1 MPSTP
6 NAAARIERTLA
17 ERILRGE
24 YPAGGR
30 LPPLREL
37 AKEFGVTPATLQRAL
52 ARLERTG
59 LVRARQ
65 GSGVTVLDPYEASDL
80 SLLPVWLRVLED
92 RPEAAASLLGDF
104 LEIRRLMAVR
114 LLVRHR
120 ARLLGHAEAL
130 AAAAAAL
137 FEAPRDDLGALA
149 AADLGFA
156 RALLRATGNVAA
168 LAVLNT
174 VGRVLEE
181 VPDVAAAMYAD
192 IDGNLASMQRVLGAL
207 GEEPGVLGATVDEAL
222 SRIDGLTVARYL
234 ERLRARA

>member
-1 MPSTP
+1 MA
-6 NAAARIERTLA
+6 NAAERIEQVLA

-24 YPAGGR
+24 YPPGVR
-30 LPPLREL
+30 LPPVRAL
-37 AKEFGVTPATLQRAL
+37 AKAFEVTPATLQRAL

-59 LVRARQ
+59 LVVAKQ
-65 GSGVTVLDPYEASDL
+65 GSGITVLDPYEASDL

-120 ARLLGHAEAL
+120 ARLIAHAETL
-130 AAAAAAL
+130 AESARKLA
-137 FEAPRDDLGALA
+137 EAPRDDLIAVA

-156 RALLRATGNVAA
+156 RALIRATGNVAA

-174 VGRVLEE
+174 VGRVLHD
-181 VPDVAAAMYAD
+181 VPDVAEAMYAD
-192 IDGNLASMQRVLGAL
+192 LDQNLASMQTVVAAL
-207 GEEPGVLGATVDEAL
+207 GEEPGVLGATVDDAL

-234 ERLRARA
+234 ERLRDKR